1 MIARVTVSPR
11 AGHPDVRGPAAARQ
25 AQSLGLQGLD
35 SVNVE
40 DLYFLGGAALTA
52 LDAEAIA
59 ARLLVDPVVQSFTV
73 EVVGDGAEAAEDVPG
88 GILVEI
94 TPLPGVTDSVEDNR
108 KKLLLE

>member
-73 EVVGDGAEAAEDVPG
+73 EVVATMWRSVRTWSAACSSRSRPF
-88 GILVEI
+88 
-94 TPLPGVTDSVEDNR
+94 PA
-108 KKLLLE
+108 